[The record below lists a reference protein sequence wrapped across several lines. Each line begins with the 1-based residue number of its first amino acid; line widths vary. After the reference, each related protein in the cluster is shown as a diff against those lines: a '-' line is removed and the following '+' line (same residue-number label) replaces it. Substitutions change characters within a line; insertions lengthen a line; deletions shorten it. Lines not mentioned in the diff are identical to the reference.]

1 MKCTE
6 CKSVIPDGSIIC
18 PICNNKAEIVS
29 TGKYDPTF
37 FYDGESES
45 GEAPEYTQN
54 TTDNANSD
62 LGVLCRFCGKYVP
75 SFAKDCPYCSKTI
88 HISESKNY
96 DPNSYYVDMD
106 SEGQLP
112 NIVRKDP
119 AFVYEEEQIKKN
131 PYLLKAF
138 IFTILGI
145 TVAFIP
151 IAIWI
156 VLIPSLAL
164 TFAGMIYSGMAVD
177 YSRNGFTGRH
187 GSMALRIIS
196 TVFFVIEALGTL
208 LSLLS
213 CLTG

>member
-1 MKCTE
+1 MAY
-6 CKSVIPDGSIIC
+6 SVKGYNQRPMGIIGKWLSI
-18 PICNNKAEIVS
+18 
-29 TGKYDPTF
+29 G
-37 FYDGESES
+37 GM
-45 GEAPEYTQN
+45 
-54 TTDNANSD
+54 AN
-62 LGVLCRFCGKYVP
+62 CGLFTLVW
-75 SFAKDCPYCSKTI
+75 TI
-88 HISESKNY
+88 
-96 DPNSYYVDMD
+96 
-106 SEGQLP
+106 
-112 NIVRKDP
+112 NIIT
-119 AFVYEEEQIKKN
+119 A
-131 PYLLKAF
+131 L
-138 IFTILGI
+138 TLGI